1 MVLGVETTVFLFEY
15 WDRRLARVLMFKLSS
30 FYRPLSST
38 VLLKKGLI
46 LIEDE
51 SMWLIA
57 VLYI

>member
-1 MVLGVETTVFLFEY
+1 MVLGIETMVFLFEY

-30 FYRPLSST
+30 FCRLPLSST

-57 VLYI
+57 VL